1 MTTALGQLGL
11 GFLLLYAGGEGL
23 VRGATSLAL
32 RVGITPLIVG
42 LTVVAFG
49 TSAPELAVSLNAA
62 LLGKDDIA
70 IGNVIGSNIA
80 NVGLIV
86 GIGGLLSPMLVRTKL
101 VRIDVP
107 IMLGCTLGVLAM
119 LRDAALSRAEGVLLA
134 AGILAYLAFTGI
146 EARRERGEL
155 DGSGTSLP
163 SRTDGLALCIGF
175 VLAGLFALTGGA
187 RVFVAGAV
195 TIAESLGVSPGVIG
209 LTVVALGTSLP
220 ELATSVIAAMRGQ
233 GDLAIGNV
241 VGSNLFNLLAILGI
255 TASVHPLSMGSVTW
269 PDLWVMVA
277 FSVVLWF
284 CMIRGGRVVR
294 SEAVALLVAYLGYLG
309 WLARGLGKA

>member
-1 MTTALGQLGL
+1 MTTALLQLGL

-32 RVGITPLIVG
+32 RMGVTPLVVG

-62 LLGKDDIA
+62 MLGKDDIA
-70 IGNVIGSNIA
+70 IGNVVGSNIA

-86 GIGGLLSPMLVRTKL
+86 GIGGLLSPMIVRTKL

-107 IMLGCTLGVLAM
+107 IMLACTLAVLAM
-119 LRDAALSRAEGVLLA
+119 LGDAELSRAEGMLLA

-146 EARRERGEL
+146 EAHRERGEL
-155 DGSGTSLP
+155 DGSGTALP
-163 SRTDGLALCIGF
+163 SHADGLALCIGL
-175 VLAGLFALTGGA
+175 VLVGLVALTGGA
-187 RVFVAGAV
+187 RVFVEGAV
-195 TIAESLGVSPGVIG
+195 TIAEALGVSAGVIG
-209 LTVVALGTSLP
+209 LTIVALGTSLP

-255 TASVHPLSMGSVTW
+255 TASVHPLSMGTVTW
-269 PDLWVMVA
+269 PDLWSMVA

-284 CMIRGGRVVR
+284 CMIRAGRVVR
-294 SEAVALLVAYLGYLG
+294 AEAALLLAAYVGYLA
-309 WLARGLGKA
+309 WLALSAARA